1 MPTVL
6 LTPELLAIVWLGA
19 FVGGIATGAAGFA
32 FAVIAASFW
41 LHVLDPLHTTA
52 LIISV
57 GLFVQGWLIW
67 RMRHHIEP
75 ARLWPFIPG
84 CVIGVPL
91 GVYLLTITDFSV
103 LKAGIGVFMVLYG
116 LYAVA
121 APRLPYVQAGRWA
134 DGLVGLVGGVMGGIG
149 GYSGVVPTM
158 WTQLRGWPKEV
169 ARGVY
174 QPFILMAQIG
184 TLSLIG
190 GTALDTN
197 ALILAAATLPPVLA
211 GVLVGW
217 TIYGRLDERR
227 FRQVLGAL
235 LVLSGAA
242 LIL

>member
-1 MPTVL
+1 MPSL
-6 LTPELLAIVWLGA
+6 DLSFELLAVIWLGA

-32 FAVIAASFW
+32 FAVVAASFW

-57 GLFVQGWLIW
+57 GVFVQGYLIW
-67 RMRHHIEP
+67 RMRRHIEP

-84 CVIGVPL
+84 CLVGLPA
-91 GVYLLTITDFSV
+91 GVYLLTITEGSV
-103 LKAGIGVFMVLYG
+103 LSAGIGVFMMAYG

-121 APRLPYVQAGRWA
+121 APRLPYVRAGRWA
-134 DGLVGLVGGVMGGIG
+134 DTLVGLIGGVMGGIG

-174 QPFILMAQIG
+174 QPFIFMAQIG
-184 TLSLIG
+184 TLVLIG
-190 GTALDTN
+190 AAAIDTRALLLT
-197 ALILAAATLPPVLA
+197 AATLPPVLA

-217 TIYGRLDERR
+217 SIYGRLDERR

-242 LIL
+242 LVL